1 MRDFGRVRL
10 RRAGTVHLRQHGVF
24 ALHDG
29 QTTTVLK
36 IMAECEGTLPYSK
49 GTAYIYR
56 QDESGKRL
64 EIPVQLDAL
73 LERKSPDV
81 PLFGSDVLYV
91 LDNKGKR
98 IGVGVLDRIVQFGS
112 YNSTRVIMP

>member
-1 MRDFGRVRL
+1 VKL
-10 RRAGTVHLRQHGVF
+10 N
-24 ALHDG
+24 
-29 QTTTVLK
+29 
-36 IMAECEGTLPYSK
+36 
-49 GTAYIYR
+49 
-56 QDESGKRL
+56 
-64 EIPVQLDAL
+64 AL